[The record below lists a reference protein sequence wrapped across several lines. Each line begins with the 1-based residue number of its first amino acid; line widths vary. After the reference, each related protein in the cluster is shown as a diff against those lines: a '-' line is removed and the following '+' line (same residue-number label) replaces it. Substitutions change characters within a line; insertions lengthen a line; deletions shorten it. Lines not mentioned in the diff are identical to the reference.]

1 MTKRTPEETL
11 EIMLK
16 RVAAQDLICYDSETS
31 GLDWRHNFICGHV
44 LAFSP
49 DPRDSYYLP
58 VRHKGNA
65 NLGGVTGPRHSRAWD
80 ESIHPGEK
88 ALLSAL
94 DRKEKVVF
102 GHNYGFD
109 LKFKARTGA
118 FHFNAKCED
127 TQINAPLLD
136 EHQRSY
142 SLETCAEIEGVQAK
156 KSKMI
161 VDYIRSR
168 IPAAAAA
175 PEKQA
180 MGWFWELEG
189 DDPMVVEYATGDG
202 TTTWQ
207 LRDKQLV
214 RIRKP
219 ILVSGDRYTDL
230 TKVHGVENRLIR
242 TLARMSFRGIKI
254 DEQRLAEVIKIA
266 NDSIDRCLSSFP
278 PGFNPKA
285 PTQVEKFM
293 RDNGVSGWPL
303 TPTGKPS
310 FPEDWLL
317 TNEPGK
323 RIVEVRKWE
332 TIRNSF
338 LIPMRD
344 EHVWRGRVHTTF
356 NQLKNDDYGTVTG
369 RLSSS
374 GPNLQQVPKRNKL
387 TAPLV
392 RSIFVPDEG
401 CLWASADYTQ
411 CLAAGTKVSVPGGTK
426 NIEDIQV
433 GDFVYSYD
441 NNRRLT
447 LKKVLWSGQ
456 TGVRP
461 LVRLH
466 WSTNGR
472 TRGHVDV
479 TCDHPVRLVSGEY
492 KTAIEMSMMKH
503 QGRTRGFPHWI
514 PVLALRRSVQVANG
528 YKAPY
533 LHTTGRSRLKESR
546 FVFETL
552 NGWSPEEVHHIDED
566 STNNSP
572 ENLEGLSKADHG
584 RRHLPFGMGKLS
596 KEERK
601 KRSDLA
607 NRARAMANNHAI
619 TNIQPLDGLHPVYD
633 ITVEDT
639 HNFIANEICVHNCE
653 PVLLAHYSESKVL
666 LEGYRAN
673 PPVDAHQ
680 AVANATGLD
689 RETGKR
695 VNQTLITG
703 GGKGVLVKKYGVNPR
718 EVDRIWKE
726 YFEKL
731 PEIQKLQKEAAYVF
745 RTRGYLL
752 SLLGRQAHLVQR
764 NKDYTAVN
772 RLLQCGNAD
781 VIKLKMVE
789 IDEYL
794 DEANCSVQL
803 INNIH
808 DDLSFQFKPEDR
820 PVYNECIRIMQDF
833 SKGQMIELDLPLRCD
848 PGEGKDWAEATF
860 GVSK

>member
-1 MTKRTPEETL
+1 MIKRTPEETL

-65 NLGGVTGPRHSRAWD
+65 NLGGVPGPRHARAWD
-80 ESIHPGEK
+80 ESTHPGER
-88 ALLSAL
+88 ALLIAL
-94 DRKEKVVF
+94 DRKEKVIF

-118 FHFNAKCED
+118 FNFNARCED

-180 MGWFWELEG
+180 MGWFWELPG
-189 DDPMVVEYATGDG
+189 DDPMAVEYATGDG

-207 LRDKQLV
+207 LRDKQLI
-214 RIRKP
+214 RIHKP
-219 ILVSGDRYTDL
+219 IMVSEDRYTDL

-266 NDSIDRCLSSFP
+266 DDSIDRCLSSFP

-332 TIRNSF
+332 TIQNSF

-411 CLAAGTKVSVPGGTK
+411 C
-426 NIEDIQV
+426 
-433 GDFVYSYD
+433 
-441 NNRRLT
+441 
-447 LKKVLWSGQ
+447 
-456 TGVRP
+456 
-461 LVRLH
+461 
-466 WSTNGR
+466 
-472 TRGHVDV
+472 
-479 TCDHPVRLVSGEY
+479 
-492 KTAIEMSMMKH
+492 
-503 QGRTRGFPHWI
+503 
-514 PVLALRRSVQVANG
+514 
-528 YKAPY
+528 
-533 LHTTGRSRLKESR
+533 
-546 FVFETL
+546 
-552 NGWSPEEVHHIDED
+552 
-566 STNNSP
+566 
-572 ENLEGLSKADHG
+572 
-584 RRHLPFGMGKLS
+584 
-596 KEERK
+596 
-601 KRSDLA
+601 
-607 NRARAMANNHAI
+607 
-619 TNIQPLDGLHPVYD
+619 
-633 ITVEDT
+633 
-639 HNFIANEICVHNCE
+639 E
-653 PVLLAHYSESKVL
+653 PVLLAFYSESKVL

-703 GGKGVLVKKYGVNPR
+703 GGKGVLVQKYGVNPR

-726 YFEKL
+726 YFQKL

-752 SLLGRQAHLVQR
+752 SLLGRQAHLVER

-848 PGEGKDWAEATF
+848 PGEGKNWAEATF
-860 GVSK
+860 GTAK